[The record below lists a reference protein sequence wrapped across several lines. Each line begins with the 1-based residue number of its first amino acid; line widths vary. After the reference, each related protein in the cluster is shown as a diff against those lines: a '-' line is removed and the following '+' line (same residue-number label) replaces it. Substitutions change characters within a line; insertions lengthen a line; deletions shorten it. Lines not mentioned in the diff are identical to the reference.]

1 MRYTEQELREFLEL
15 HAHEFA
21 DVDQN
26 AEFYDR
32 GYSRGAYDAYKFVLR
47 FMDEYRLEDVSNTK
61 STLEQ
66 DAETRALGHVL
77 SDWSDLTWDEVIDIL
92 KREAEVDWCA
102 TVQDK
107 RITVWEPF
115 EDETVTFIYEQL
127 WSHRREFLE
136 SMDVAIQTTKEQ

>member
-1 MRYTEQELREFLEL
+1 
-15 HAHEFA
+15 
-21 DVDQN
+21 
-26 AEFYDR
+26 
-32 GYSRGAYDAYKFVLR
+32 
-47 FMDEYRLEDVSNTK
+47 VSNTK